1 MANAPFAKNEF
12 SLDTDVT
19 GVGID
24 CAFPARFL
32 VSATNA
38 VAESATAVHAAA
50 ALTTSAQTITTAI
63 TSPAAPRNVTVT
75 GGAAGIAGNVTI
87 TGTNYNGDTISE
99 VIALS
104 GTSTVV
110 GNKAFKTIVS
120 IALPIKTN
128 SSGDTVSIGIG
139 SKLGLPFK
147 LTHNTVLF
155 AFLDNT
161 KESTAPT
168 IATSAT
174 AVENNTITL
183 NSALSGKVVDAYF
196 LI

>member
-1 MANAPFAKNEF
+1 MANAPFVRNEF
-12 SLDTDVT
+12 SLDTDAP
-19 GVGID
+19 GVGAD
-24 CAFPARFL
+24 CAFPAHFQ

-38 VAESATAVHAAA
+38 IAESATAVHAAVTLTA
-50 ALTTSAQTITTAI
+50 AAQTITTAI
-63 TSPAAPRNVTVT
+63 TSPVAPRNVSAT
-75 GGAAGIAGNVTI
+75 GSAAGIAGNVTVA
-87 TGTNYNGDTISE
+87 GTNYSGDAISE

-104 GTSTVV
+104 GTSTVA
-110 GNKAFKTIVS
+110 GNKAFASITS

-128 SSGDTVSIGIG
+128 ASGDTVSVGIG
-139 SKLGLPFK
+139 SKLGLPVK
-147 LTHNTVLF
+147 LVHNTFLY

-161 KESTAPT
+161 KEGTAPT

-174 AVENNTITL
+174 AVESNTITL